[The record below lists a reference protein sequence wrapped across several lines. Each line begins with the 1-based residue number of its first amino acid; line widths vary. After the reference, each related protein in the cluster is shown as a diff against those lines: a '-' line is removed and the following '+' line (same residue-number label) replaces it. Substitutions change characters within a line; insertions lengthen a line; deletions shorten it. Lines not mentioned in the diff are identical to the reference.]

1 MPLKLVLK
9 PHERIAINGAVLR
22 NGDRRATLLVENQAR
37 LLREG
42 DVMQAEEANTPAKRI
57 YLPLMMMYLDPSCR
71 KAMHTDFAERLSE
84 FLDAVTASDAQ
95 QRCLAIAAHVAN
107 ENYYKALGE
116 CRKLMAFE
124 QTRLNAVA

>member
-9 PHERIAINGAVLR
+9 PHERIAVNGAVLR
-22 NGDRRATLLVENQAR
+22 NGDRRAALLVENPAR

-42 DVMQAEEANTPAKRI
+42 DIMQAEEANTPAKRI
-57 YLPLMMMYLDPSCR
+57 YFPLMMMYLDPSCR
-71 KAMHTDFAERLSE
+71 KKMHADFAERLSD
-84 FLDAVTASDAQ
+84 FLGAVTDAAAQ

-116 CRKLMAFE
+116 CRQLMAFE
-124 QTRLNAVA
+124 KTRLNAIA